1 VSHRKSIL
9 IVGVGS
15 IGERHLRCF
24 VATSRV
30 EVSLCEMNPALR
42 ERIAQQYEVEKAYV
56 NFEEAIAARPDAVVI
71 CTPAQLHVPLALAAA
86 QAGAHLLIE
95 KPLGT
100 KLDGV
105 HALQAEIHRRN
116 LTVAVGYVYRAH
128 PALAAMREAIA
139 SGRFGEPVQ
148 IVATCG
154 QHFPFY
160 RPAYRETYYTDRA
173 TGGGAVQDALT
184 HIMNAGEWLVGPV
197 EKLAADAG
205 HQVLEGVEVEDTVHV
220 LTRHGSVMGCFSLN
234 QHQSPNE
241 VTITVI
247 CRSGTA
253 RFEYDKSRW
262 RWMTQPGGEW
272 TDEAVG
278 PLERDALFT
287 RQAGAFLDAIEGGH
301 PPLCT
306 MEEAV
311 QTLRVNLGILE
322 AAERHVWQAIKEN
335 EVANA

>member
-9 IVGVGS
+9 IVGVGL

-24 VATSRV
+24 LSTGRV
-30 EVSLCEMNPALR
+30 EVSLCEMNPVLR
-42 ERIAQQYEVEKAYV
+42 ERIAQQYEVKKAYASFEKA
-56 NFEEAIAARPDAVVI
+56 IATRPDAVVI
-71 CTPAQLHVPLALAAA
+71 CTPAQLHVALALAAA
-86 QAGAHLLIE
+86 KAGAHQLIE

-105 HALQAEIHRRN
+105 AALQAEIERRN

-139 SGRFGEPVQ
+139 GGRFGEPVQ

-160 RPAYRETYYTDRA
+160 RPAYRETYYRDRA

-184 HIMNAGEWLVGPV
+184 HILNAGEWLVGPV
-197 EKLAADAG
+197 EKLTADAG

-220 LTRHGSVMGCFSLN
+220 LTRHGGVMGCFSLN

-253 RFEYDKSRW
+253 RFEYHRCRW
-262 RWMTQPGGEW
+262 RWMMQPGGEW
-272 TDEAVG
+272 TDEVVG

-287 RQAGAFLDAIEGGH
+287 RQAQAFLDAIEGSY

-306 MEEAV
+306 VEEAI

-322 AAERHVWQAIKEN
+322 AAEWHVWQAIKEN
-335 EVANA
+335 EVANV

>member
-1 VSHRKSIL
+1 MSHRKSIL

-24 VATSRV
+24 LSTGRV
-30 EVSLCEMNPALR
+30 EVSLCEMNPVLR
-42 ERIAQQYEVEKAYV
+42 ERIAQQYEVKKAYAS
-56 NFEEAIAARPDAVVI
+56 FEAAIATRPDAVVI
-71 CTPAQLHVPLALAAA
+71 CTPAQLHVALALAAA
-86 QAGAHLLIE
+86 KAGAHLLIE

-105 HALQAEIHRRN
+105 AALQAEIERRN

-139 SGRFGEPVQ
+139 GGRFGEPAQ

-160 RPAYRETYYTDRA
+160 RPAYRETYYRDRA

-184 HIMNAGEWLVGPV
+184 HILNAGEWLVGPV
-197 EKLAADAG
+197 ERLAADAG
-205 HQVLEGVEVEDTVHV
+205 HQVLQGVGVEDTVHV
-220 LTRHGSVMGCFSLN
+220 LTRHGGVMGCFSLN

-241 VTITVI
+241 VTITVN

-253 RFEYDKSRW
+253 RFEYHQSRW

-272 TDEAVG
+272 TDEVIG

-287 RQAGAFLDAIEGGH
+287 RQAGAFLDAIEGRH

-306 MEEAV
+306 MGEAV

-322 AAERHVWQAIKEN
+322 AAERLIWKTINAN